1 MTLLFF
7 KRRSCL
13 VPTFRAWLLIGLSV
27 LVLSGVAVRH
37 VHSFLSV
44 TDPVDADLL
53 VIEGWAPDYALEAA
67 RSEFLKHHYAKL
79 YVTGGPLERGAL
91 LSEYRTYA
99 ELGTAGLR
107 KMGVEVVQAV
117 PSLKTRK
124 DRTYLSALT
133 LKEFFQKDGKV
144 VKKINL
150 ISLGAHSRR
159 SRMLFEQAFGSDTK
173 VGIIAIEDQ
182 DYDATQWWKSS
193 QGFRSVTDELIAY
206 VYARLFFSPARG

>member
-44 TDPVDADLL
+44 TDPVDADFL

-107 KMGVEVVQAV
+107 KMGVEAVQAV

-124 DRTYLSALT
+124 DRTYLSALA

-150 ISLGAHSRR
+150 ISMGAHSRR

>member
-7 KRRSCL
+7 QRRSCL
-13 VPTFRAWLLIGLSV
+13 VPTFRAWLLMGLSV
-27 LVLSGVAVRH
+27 LVLSGVLVRQL
-37 VHSFLSV
+37 HSFLAV

>member
-107 KMGVEVVQAV
+107 KMGVEAVQAV

-124 DRTYLSALT
+124 DRTYLSALA

-150 ISLGAHSRR
+150 ISMGAHSRR